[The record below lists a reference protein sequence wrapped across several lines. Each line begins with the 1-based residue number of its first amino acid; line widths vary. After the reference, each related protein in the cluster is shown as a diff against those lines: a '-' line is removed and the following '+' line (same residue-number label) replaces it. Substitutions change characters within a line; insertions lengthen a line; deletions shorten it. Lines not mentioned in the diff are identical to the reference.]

1 MLSVLKA
8 LADSTRLRLLAILT
22 RGEFTVQE
30 LTGILEMGQSRISRH
45 LKILADAGILGVK
58 RQGTWAYY
66 RLGNSSSFAAAIWPS
81 LEKELV
87 RLETYDQDMQGVTEV
102 LNVRRQ
108 RSRQFFDDHARQ
120 WDQMA
125 EQLLALPPY
134 HALLLQQLPQ
144 VRVAL
149 EIGFGTGRLLTALS
163 AHAERVIGVDQA
175 LPMVEQ
181 ARQLIAE
188 QGLSNVDLRLGEM
201 THLPVADA
209 EAEAVAL
216 NMVLHHAAQPAAVL
230 LEINRVMRA
239 GARLV
244 IADLQKHDKE
254 WVRDRLADQW
264 LGFDPDELNGWLE
277 QAGLITEQVFPLQN
291 KGQGLDAF
299 LLVARKKQ

>member
-1 MLSVLKA
+1 
-8 LADSTRLRLLAILT
+8 
-22 RGEFTVQE
+22 
-30 LTGILEMGQSRISRH
+30 
-45 LKILADAGILGVK
+45 
-58 RQGTWAYY
+58 
-66 RLGNSSSFAAAIWPS
+66 
-81 LEKELV
+81 
-87 RLETYDQDMQGVTEV
+87 
-102 LNVRRQ
+102 
-108 RSRQFFDDHARQ
+108 
-120 WDQMA
+120 
-125 EQLLALPPY
+125 
-134 HALLLQQLPQ
+134 
-144 VRVAL
+144 
-149 EIGFGTGRLLTALS
+149 
-163 AHAERVIGVDQA
+163 
-175 LPMVEQ
+175 MVEQ

>member
-45 LKILADAGILGVK
+45 LKILA
-58 RQGTWAYY
+58 GTWAYY

-125 EQLLALPPY
+125 EQLLAL
-134 HALLLQQLPQ
+134 HVNAG
-144 VRVAL
+144 ADD
-149 EIGFGTGRLLTALS
+149 LTAF
-163 AHAERVIGVDQA
+163 AHGFERSCRTGY
-175 LPMVEQ
+175 
-181 ARQLIAE
+181 R
-188 QGLSNVDLRLGEM
+188 R
-201 THLPVADA
+201 
-209 EAEAVAL
+209 
-216 NMVLHHAAQPAAVL
+216 
-230 LEINRVMRA
+230 
-239 GARLV
+239 
-244 IADLQKHDKE
+244 
-254 WVRDRLADQW
+254 
-264 LGFDPDELNGWLE
+264 
-277 QAGLITEQVFPLQN
+277 
-291 KGQGLDAF
+291 
-299 LLVARKKQ
+299 